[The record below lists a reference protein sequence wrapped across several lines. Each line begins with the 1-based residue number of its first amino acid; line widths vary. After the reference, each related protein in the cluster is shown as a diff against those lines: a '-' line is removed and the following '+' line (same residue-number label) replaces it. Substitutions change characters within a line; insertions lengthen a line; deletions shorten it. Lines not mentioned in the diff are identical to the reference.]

1 MSNENKSNNDNNQ
14 NETIDDTVLWN
25 FIINQ
30 KWEDV
35 KAFFE
40 NNEYS
45 DGFKNTNIH
54 KKRIAGSHDCSFDG

>member
-1 MSNENKSNNDNNQ
+1 MSSENKSNNDNNQ

-45 DGFKNTNIH
+45 D
-54 KKRIAGSHDCSFDG
+54 